1 MSRFIAAVAALVI
14 SACAHSAQTVLVVGD
29 SLSAGY
35 GMRRDEAWPAL
46 AAARIAAQGLDWQV
60 ANASISGDTTASGR
74 SRLAAA
80 LARHRPALVVI
91 ALGANDA
98 LRGLP
103 IDAMRDN
110 LRAMIR
116 EARAARARVLLV
128 GMDMPPNYGEA
139 FRQQF
144 RAAFAGLAATE
155 RVPLVPFLLEGFAT
169 RRELFQA
176 DGIHPAAAA
185 QPLILDNVWPAL
197 KPLLSRGR
205 RAPAGT
211 VRRPPSPR

>member
-144 RAAFAGLAATE
+144 RATFAGLAATE

-205 RAPAGT
+205 RAPAGMA
-211 VRRPPSPR
+211 RRPPSPR

>member
-1 MSRFIAAVAALVI
+1 
-14 SACAHSAQTVLVVGD
+14 
-29 SLSAGY
+29 
-35 GMRRDEAWPAL
+35 
-46 AAARIAAQGLDWQV
+46 
-60 ANASISGDTTASGR
+60 ASISGDTTASGR

-144 RAAFAGLAATE
+144 RATFAGLAATE

-205 RAPAGT
+205 RAPAGMA
-211 VRRPPSPR
+211 RRPPSPR

>member
-1 MSRFIAAVAALVI
+1 M
-14 SACAHSAQTVLVVGD
+14 LVVGD

-144 RAAFAGLAATE
+144 RATFAGLAATE

>member
-1 MSRFIAAVAALVI
+1 
-14 SACAHSAQTVLVVGD
+14 
-29 SLSAGY
+29 
-35 GMRRDEAWPAL
+35 
-46 AAARIAAQGLDWQV
+46 
-60 ANASISGDTTASGR
+60 
-74 SRLAAA
+74 
-80 LARHRPALVVI
+80 VVI

-144 RAAFAGLAATE
+144 RATFAGLAATE

-211 VRRPPSPR
+211 ARRPPSPR

>member
-1 MSRFIAAVAALVI
+1 M
-14 SACAHSAQTVLVVGD
+14 LVVGD

-144 RAAFAGLAATE
+144 RATFAGLAATE

-205 RAPAGT
+205 RAPAGMA
-211 VRRPPSPR
+211 RRPPSPR

>member
-1 MSRFIAAVAALVI
+1 MSRFIAAVVALVI

-144 RAAFAGLAATE
+144 RATFAGLAATE

-211 VRRPPSPR
+211 ARRPPSPR

>member
-1 MSRFIAAVAALVI
+1 MSRFIAAVVALVI

-144 RAAFAGLAATE
+144 RATFAGLAATE

>member
-1 MSRFIAAVAALVI
+1 
-14 SACAHSAQTVLVVGD
+14 VLVVGD

-144 RAAFAGLAATE
+144 RATFAGLAATE

-205 RAPAGT
+205 RAPAGMA
-211 VRRPPSPR
+211 RRPPSPR

>member
-1 MSRFIAAVAALVI
+1 MSRFIAAVVALVI

-144 RAAFAGLAATE
+144 RATFAGLAATE

-205 RAPAGT
+205 RAPAGMA
-211 VRRPPSPR
+211 RRPPSPR

>member
-1 MSRFIAAVAALVI
+1 M
-14 SACAHSAQTVLVVGD
+14 LVVGD

-144 RAAFAGLAATE
+144 RATFAGLAATE

-211 VRRPPSPR
+211 ARRPPSPR